1 MYYQATFTCHNISE
15 STARLKRKNI
25 AVSDVLYQQ
34 SQQNCRIYLYMQNE
48 SEITMIA
55 KTTMAFD
62 RDEDIQ
68 HWFQLHLQHL
78 ELEYEDLDI
87 RPMPYSSFR
96 SSRNINSIMGV
107 EQEKL
112 LVDSE
117 LLDAFETRRSRTRFV
132 FRDRLIPLD
141 VPTINPFEALLSDEI
156 RRIQSNPQQR
166 FLGHPV
172 HYLIH
177 GQKSNAAKNLTHELI
192 RIMVKAKRLV
202 QPRMTYIS
210 HLNENDDVSLE
221 EGIDMAVGGVLFIN
235 IDDEDFLDIG
245 EDRLRISLA
254 ETAKE
259 MIEKRHEVLYVLYS
273 QHPDGHALRML
284 LNELSAL
291 SFVTFTIRD
300 LDRDAALTMIQLHLQ
315 KEGLDTDYAQQI
327 LPSVGETF
335 RKEEVEQLIFQWYDM
350 FLRKEVFPEYKDV
363 PTIESKRLQR
373 PVGGAYD
380 ELQAMIGLDNVKAI
394 IDDFLQAQQAQQA
407 YKKAGIKVKPMTR
420 HMVFTGNPGTA
431 KTSVA
436 RLVGTILRDNG
447 LLPIGGLVEVG
458 RSDLVGEYVGHT
470 AVKVKKAF
478 KRAKGCVLFIDEAY
492 SLVDHYRSS
501 FGDEAINTIVMELE
515 NHREDTLVIFAG
527 YPEPMEQFLKQNPG
541 LKSRIGFEV
550 HFDNYSI
557 SELVDIGRLLIHQQ
571 GFSISEEGITELRR
585 VISETKDVQDGNG
598 RLVRNIVERAILRH
612 GVRLYQQGIEY
623 ATSEDIIELT
633 EDDFID
639 SSEQS
644 VIRILS

>member
-1 MYYQATFTCHNISE
+1 MYYQATFICTNISE
-15 STARLKRKNI
+15 STTRLKRKNM
-25 AVSDVLYQQ
+25 AVSDELYQKSRQ
-34 SQQNCRIYLYMQNE
+34 SCRMYLYKQDD

-62 RDEDIQ
+62 RDDDIQ
-68 HWFQLHLQHL
+68 QWVLLHIQQL
-78 ELEYEDLDI
+78 ELECEELDI
-87 RPMPYSSFR
+87 RPLPYSSFR
-96 SSRNINSIMGV
+96 SGRSINSIMG
-107 EQEKL
+107 EEKEKL

-117 LLDAFETRRSRTRFV
+117 LLEAFEIHRPRTRFV
-132 FRDRLIPLD
+132 FRDRLIPID
-141 VPTINPFEALLSDEI
+141 VPTINPFETLLHDEI
-156 RRIQSNPQQR
+156 KRILSNPQPR

-177 GQKSNAAKNLTHELI
+177 GQKSNTAKNLTHELI
-192 RIMVKAKRLV
+192 RVLIKAKRLV

-210 HLNENDDVSLE
+210 HMNEHDDVSLE
-221 EGIDMAVGGVLFIN
+221 PGIDMALGGVLFIS

-273 QHPDGHALRML
+273 QHPDSHALRML
-284 LNELSAL
+284 LNELSEL
-291 SFVTFTIRD
+291 SFVSFTIRD
-300 LDRDAALTMIQLHLQ
+300 MDRDEALSMIQQHLQ
-315 KEGLDTDYAQQI
+315 KEGIDIELAHQI
-327 LPSVGETF
+327 LPAIGETF
-335 RKEEVEQLIFQWYDM
+335 SKEEVEQLIFRWYDM

-363 PTIESKRLQR
+363 PSIESQRLQK
-373 PVGGAYD
+373 PVGGAYN

-394 IDDFLQAQQAQQA
+394 IDDFLRAQQAHKA
-407 YKKAGIKVKPMTR
+407 YKKAGIRVKPMTR

-478 KRAKGCVLFIDEAY
+478 KRAKGGVLFIDEAY
-492 SLVDHYRSS
+492 SLVDHNRSS
-501 FGDEAINTIVMELE
+501 FGDEAINAIVMEME
-515 NHREDTLVIFAG
+515 NREDTLVIFAG
-527 YPEPMEQFLKQNPG
+527 YPEPMKQFLNQNQG
-541 LKSRIGFEV
+541 LRSRIGFEV

-571 GFSISEEGITELRR
+571 GFIISEEGIAELCR
-585 VISETKDVQDGNG
+585 VISQTKDLQDGNG
-598 RLVRNIVERAILRH
+598 RLVRSIVERAILRH

-623 ATSEDIIELT
+623 ASSEDIIELT
-633 EDDFID
+633 EDDFTD
-639 SSEQS
+639 SNEK
-644 VIRILS
+644 VEVRILS